1 VRVVTQS
8 TTCAPVESPR
18 LKRVLIPCLGDHPL
32 RIRRF
37 GGRKIA
43 SRCPEAVR
51 SFVVSLNGANGHRKV
66 DTRSQAIISG
76 RDLPGRKET
85 RQRPAALLNR
95 TGNDLSAF
103 GITLT
108 FVFALVSMAAYSD
121 RPAFWLSAG
130 PTAIAILFF
139 TASLVHVGLLNF
151 SKANR
156 SRSRRAVN
164 RSAKSLVRV
173 GYAKLAAEC

>member
-1 VRVVTQS
+1 M
-8 TTCAPVESPR
+8 
-18 LKRVLIPCLGDHPL
+18 
-32 RIRRF
+32 
-37 GGRKIA
+37 
-43 SRCPEAVR
+43 
-51 SFVVSLNGANGHRKV
+51 

-85 RQRPAALLNR
+85 RQRLGALGNR
-95 TGNDLSAF
+95 TGDDLSAF

-108 FVFALVSMAAYSD
+108 FVFALVAAAASSD
-121 RPAFWLSAG
+121 RPAFWLLVG
-130 PTAIAILFF
+130 PAAIVALFS

-156 SRSRRAVN
+156 SRSGRVVN

-173 GYAKLAAEC
+173 GYAKLASEC

>member
-1 VRVVTQS
+1 M
-8 TTCAPVESPR
+8 
-18 LKRVLIPCLGDHPL
+18 
-32 RIRRF
+32 
-37 GGRKIA
+37 
-43 SRCPEAVR
+43 
-51 SFVVSLNGANGHRKV
+51 
-66 DTRSQAIISG
+66 DTRPQAIISG

-85 RQRPAALLNR
+85 RQRLGALLNR

-108 FVFALVSMAAYSD
+108 FVSALVCMATYSD
-121 RPAFWLSAG
+121 RPAFWLLVG
-130 PTAIAILFF
+130 PAAIVIWFF
-139 TASLVHVGLLNF
+139 TASLVHVGLLNL

-156 SRSRRAVN
+156 SRSGRVVN